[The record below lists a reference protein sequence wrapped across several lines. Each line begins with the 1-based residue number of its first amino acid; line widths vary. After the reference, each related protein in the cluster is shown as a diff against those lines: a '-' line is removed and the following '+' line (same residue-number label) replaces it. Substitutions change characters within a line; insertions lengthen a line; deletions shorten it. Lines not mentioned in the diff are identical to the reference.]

1 MNVAVIIAGGS
12 GSRMG
17 QDILKQFINLY
28 DKHVLTDV
36 IVKAQQYGDA
46 AISLPYNEQIFVVS
60 EDDLTTTTQYIP
72 RET

>member
-28 DKHVLTDV
+28 DKHVFTDV